1 MCVPRGNVRI
11 WVKEIYRWYKMQFS
25 LLTSTA
31 LLSKSSITDLH
42 FILNHNLWR
51 MEGILEKIESKYF
64 ENMCLGLLR
73 CTYSMHCWEGRAIVF
88 SSQSR
93 TISCYLPCIQGSSV
107 GFFLVRFLRIQMFLL
122 LFSIVKPHSDLLQHT
137 VIWENWHKTE

>member
-1 MCVPRGNVRI
+1 
-11 WVKEIYRWYKMQFS
+11 MQFS

-64 ENMCLGLLR
+64 ENMFLGLLR
-73 CTYSMHCWEGRAIVF
+73 CTLCTAERAG
-88 SSQSR
+88 
-93 TISCYLPCIQGSSV
+93 L
-107 GFFLVRFLRIQMFLL
+107 
-122 LFSIVKPHSDLLQHT
+122 
-137 VIWENWHKTE
+137 